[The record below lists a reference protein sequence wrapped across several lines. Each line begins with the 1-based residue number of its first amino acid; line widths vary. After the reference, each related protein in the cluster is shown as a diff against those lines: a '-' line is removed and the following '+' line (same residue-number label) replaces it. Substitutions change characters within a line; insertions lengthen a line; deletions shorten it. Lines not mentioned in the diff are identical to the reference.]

1 MPLSA
6 VIVDDEQLARDE
18 LAYLLKDVGDINVV
32 AQGKNGVEA
41 VNLIREHNPDLVFLD
56 VQMPGLDGFG
66 VIKKLLDR
74 KVPLPKIVFA
84 TAFDQY
90 AVKAF
95 EVNAVD
101 YLLKPFDKKRVV
113 QSVQKARAKLESSAT
128 SSDKLETLVR
138 MLESQKPQTSKILI
152 KAAGRLFLVDQK
164 DICYASIEDGV
175 ISVATSGP
183 AGMEGQSNCR
193 TLEELLDSLDPN
205 LFWRAHRSYLVN
217 INRIKEVVPWFKSSY
232 QLRMDDKKRVVQSV
246 QKARAKL
253 ESSTTSSDKLE
264 TLVRMLESQKPQTS
278 KILIKAA
285 GRLFLVDQKDICY
298 ASIEDGVIS
307 VATSGP
313 AGMEGQSNCRTLEE
327 LLDSLD
333 PNLFW
338 RAHRSYLVNINR
350 IKEVVPW
357 FKSSYQLRMDDKKQ
371 TEIPVSRAQTRRLR
385 ELFGL

>member
-18 LAYLLKDVGDINVV
+18 LAFLLKGTGDIDVV
-32 AQGKNGVEA
+32 AQGKNGLEA
-41 VNLIREHNPDLVFLD
+41 VNLIREHNPDLLFLD

-66 VIKKLLDR
+66 VIKKLLD
-74 KVPLPKIVFA
+74 KKIPLPKIVFA

-101 YLLKPFDKKRVV
+101 YLLKPFDKKRVA
-113 QSVQKARAKLESSAT
+113 QSIQRARTKMDSGAPSE
-128 SSDKLETLVR
+128 KLETLVR
-138 MLESQKPQTSKILI
+138 MLESQKPQATSKVLI
-152 KAAGRLFLVDQK
+152 KSGGRLFLVDQK

-175 ISVATSGP
+175 ITVVT
-183 AGMEGQSNCR
+183 AGANG
-193 TLEELLDSLDPN
+193 
-205 LFWRAHRSYLVN
+205 A
-217 INRIKEVVPWFKSSY
+217 
-232 QLRMDDKKRVVQSV
+232 
-246 QKARAKL
+246 
-253 ESSTTSSDKLE
+253 
-264 TLVRMLESQKPQTS
+264 
-278 KILIKAA
+278 
-285 GRLFLVDQKDICY
+285 
-298 ASIEDGVIS
+298 
-307 VATSGP
+307 
-313 AGMEGQSNCRTLEE
+313 EGQSNCRTLEE

-371 TEIPVSRAQTRRLR
+371 TGVPVSRAQTKRLR

>member
-6 VIVDDEQLARDE
+6 VIVDDKQLARDE
-18 LAYLLKDVGDINVV
+18 LAFLLKGAGDVDVV

-41 VNLIREHNPDLVFLD
+41 VSLIREHNPDLVFLD

-74 KVPLPKIVFA
+74 KHPLPKIIFA

-101 YLLKPFDKKRVV
+101 YLLKPFDKKRVA
-113 QSVQKARAKLESSAT
+113 QSLQKARTKTDSAAG
-128 SSDKLETLVR
+128 SSDRLETLVK
-138 MLESQKPQTSKILI
+138 MLEAQKPQASKLLL
-152 KAAGRLFLVDQK
+152 KAAGRLFLVNQK
-164 DICYASIEDGV
+164 DVCFASIEDGIITV
-175 ISVATSGP
+175 VTAGVS
-183 AGMEGQSNCR
+183 GMEGQSNCR
-193 TLEELLDSLDPN
+193 TLEELLDSL
-205 LFWRAHRSYLVN
+205 
-217 INRIKEVVPWFKSSY
+217 E
-232 QLRMDDKKRVVQSV
+232 
-246 QKARAKL
+246 
-253 ESSTTSSDKLE
+253 
-264 TLVRMLESQKPQTS
+264 
-278 KILIKAA
+278 
-285 GRLFLVDQKDICY
+285 
-298 ASIEDGVIS
+298 
-307 VATSGP
+307 
-313 AGMEGQSNCRTLEE
+313 
-327 LLDSLD
+327 

-371 TEIPVSRAQTRRLR
+371 TEIPVSRAQTKRLR

>member
-18 LAYLLKDVGDINVV
+18 LAYLLKNEGDIDVI
-32 AQGKNGVEA
+32 AQGKNGLEA

-66 VIKKLLDR
+66 VIKKLLDK
-74 KVPLPKIVFA
+74 KVRLPKIVFA

-101 YLLKPFDKKRVV
+101 YLLKPFDKKRVA
-113 QSVQKARAKLESSAT
+113 QSVEKARAKIEASGGST
-128 SSDKLETLVR
+128 GKLETLVR
-138 MLESQKPQTSKILI
+138 MLESQKTQSSKILL
-152 KAAGRLFLVDQK
+152 KSLGRLFLVDQK

-175 ISVATSGP
+175 ITVVTSG
-183 AGMEGQSNCR
+183 ATGMEGQSNCR
-193 TLEELLDSLDPN
+193 TLEELLDSLDPA

-217 INRIKEVVPWFKSSY
+217 INRIKEV
-232 QLRMDDKKRVVQSV
+232 
-246 QKARAKL
+246 
-253 ESSTTSSDKLE
+253 
-264 TLVRMLESQKPQTS
+264 
-278 KILIKAA
+278 I
-285 GRLFLVDQKDICY
+285 
-298 ASIEDGVIS
+298 
-307 VATSGP
+307 
-313 AGMEGQSNCRTLEE
+313 
-327 LLDSLD
+327 
-333 PNLFW
+333 
-338 RAHRSYLVNINR
+338 
-350 IKEVVPW
+350 PW

>member
-18 LAYLLKDVGDINVV
+18 LAYLLKNVDDVNVV

-66 VIKKLLDR
+66 VIKKLLDK

-101 YLLKPFDKKRVV
+101 YLLKPFDKTRVA
-113 QSVQKARAKLESSAT
+113 QSIQKAKTKLESASGP
-128 SSDKLETLVR
+128 SEKLETLVR
-138 MLESQKPQTSKILI
+138 MLESQKPQTSKILL
-152 KAAGRLFLVDQK
+152 KAGGRLFLVNQK
-164 DICYASIEDGV
+164 DICFASIDDGV
-175 ISVATSGP
+175 ITVVTSGLN
-183 AGMEGQSNCR
+183 GMEGQSNCR

-205 LFWRAHRSYLVN
+205 LFWRAHR
-217 INRIKEVVPWFKSSY
+217 
-232 QLRMDDKKRVVQSV
+232 
-246 QKARAKL
+246 
-253 ESSTTSSDKLE
+253 
-264 TLVRMLESQKPQTS
+264 
-278 KILIKAA
+278 
-285 GRLFLVDQKDICY
+285 G
-298 ASIEDGVIS
+298 
-307 VATSGP
+307 
-313 AGMEGQSNCRTLEE
+313 
-327 LLDSLD
+327 
-333 PNLFW
+333 
-338 RAHRSYLVNINR
+338 YLVNINR

-371 TEIPVSRAQTRRLR
+371 TEIPVSRAQTKRLR
-385 ELFGL
+385 DLFGL